1 MNIPPET
8 ALIKAKKGG
17 IFNKPEAVNIKGDI
31 LYKVGDYITL
41 AFFILDIVISF
52 RTTYFTSY
60 LFLLIYLNI

>member
-31 LYKVGDYITL
+31 LYKVG
-41 AFFILDIVISF
+41 
-52 RTTYFTSY
+52 
-60 LFLLIYLNI
+60 